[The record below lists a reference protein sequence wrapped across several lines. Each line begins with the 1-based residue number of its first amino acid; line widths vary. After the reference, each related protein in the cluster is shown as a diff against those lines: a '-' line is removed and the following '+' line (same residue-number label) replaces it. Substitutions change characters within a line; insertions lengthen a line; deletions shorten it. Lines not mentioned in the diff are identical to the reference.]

1 MRNEGVRLLREGGM
15 PALCSV
21 AFGELECLPL
31 LEAYFA
37 GNALSRLYWLGDAS
51 LLQASLLAFFC
62 SVRCPGALV
71 LQAYD
76 MARGLREAGVAVVG
90 GFHTPMERDCLD
102 ILLRG
107 EQPVVICPAR
117 GLERMRLSGAQRA
130 ALREG
135 RLLLV
140 SPFEAGVRRATAETA
155 AQRNRLVVAL
165 ARAVFVAHA
174 ASGGKTESLCRDAL
188 AWGKPVFALDS
199 PDNAHL
205 LTLGAMPVR
214 VEDAALMSRLV
225 SSGST
230 PTAGAG

>member
-1 MRNEGVRLLREGGM
+1 MKEWASSGEGT
-15 PALCSV
+15 PALCSI
-21 AFGELECLPL
+21 A
-31 LEAYFA
+31 
-37 GNALSRLYWLGDAS
+37 LGDLEYPQSIEAHLGGDAPPRLHLLGDVS
-51 LLQASLLAFFC
+51 LLRCELLAFFC

-76 MARGLREAGVAVVG
+76 MARALREAGAAVVG

-107 EQPVVICPAR
+107 GQPVVVCPAR

-130 ALREG
+130 AVREG

-140 SPFEAGVRRATAETA
+140 SPFGASVRRPTAETA

-165 ARAVFVAHA
+165 AGAVFVAHA
-174 ASGGKTESLCRDAL
+174 AAGSKTEAMCRDAL
-188 AWGKPVFALDS
+188 AWGKPVFTLDS

-205 LTLGAMPVR
+205 RALGATPVR
-214 VEDAALMSRLV
+214 VEDAAQLQQWAQ
-225 SSGST
+225 SGAIT
-230 PTAGAG
+230 PAGAG